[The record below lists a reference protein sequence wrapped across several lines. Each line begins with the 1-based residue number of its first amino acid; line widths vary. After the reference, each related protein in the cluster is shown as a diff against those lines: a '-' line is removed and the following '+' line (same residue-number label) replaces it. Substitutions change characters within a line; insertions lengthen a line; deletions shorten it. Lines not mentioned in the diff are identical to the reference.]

1 MTTSTATV
9 TIDEWFRTIVSATSE
24 VAAPESG
31 AASLVYIYPKSP
43 LLGRRYVLGPRATIG
58 RTIDS
63 QIVNPDSSVSRN
75 HACVERRD
83 GCYYVIDTGST
94 NGTFVNNARTS
105 DGPLRDGDY
114 LRFGNCIYRFL
125 AGGNPESDYHEE
137 IYRLM
142 VLDPLTGVHNRRYLD
157 EFLDRELARAARYQR
172 PLALVLFDADH
183 FKSVNDKHG
192 HLAGDL
198 TLKELAY
205 QVRLLVRRDELLARY
220 GGEEF
225 AVVLPETSAQ
235 QAAAF
240 GERLR
245 AAVES
250 HTFRFE
256 DRQFRVTVS
265 VGVAVAEGRDPGP
278 AEELVQRADDRL
290 YHAKR
295 NGRNRVEV

>member
-1 MTTSTATV
+1 MTATATV

-24 VAAPESG
+24 LAPPES
-31 AASLVYIYPKSP
+31 ASASLVYIYPKSP
-43 LLGRRYVLGPRATIG
+43 LLGRRYVLGPHATIG
-58 RTIDS
+58 RTTDS
-63 QIVNPDSSVSRN
+63 LIVNPDASVSRT
-75 HACVERRD
+75 HARVERRD
-83 GCYYVIDTGST
+83 GNYYVIDTGST
-94 NGTFVNNARTS
+94 NGTFVNNARTM

-183 FKSVNDKHG
+183 FKGVNDKYG

-205 QVRLLVRRDELLARY
+205 QVRALVRRDELLARY

-225 AVVLPETSAQ
+225 AVVLPESSAD
-235 QAAAF
+235 QARAF

-245 AAVES
+245 RAVEA
-250 HTFRFE
+250 HTFGFE
-256 DRQFRVTVS
+256 GREYHVTVS
-265 VGVAVAEGRDPGP
+265 VGVAVADGPDPGP
-278 AEELVQRADDRL
+278 VEELIQRADNRL
-290 YHAKR
+290 YQAKR